1 MMSFAVMMIS
11 ATTPTTQ
18 SSSTST
24 NGSTPSTNTIAITC
38 PTDNEMVYNFK
49 SSTLLGTQPH
59 LQNVASI
66 KKGSAQENTL
76 MGQMTFTCAGTTTT
90 NDNKKKTLV
99 LVQFPS
105 AQFLQFQGM
114 KKYGNMDKKDVAFWF
129 GKKNHH
135 KLTSGTSSTLK
146 NEKHVSNGFGKP
158 EVRKYRVLNKRQ
170 NLATAMNKFPTAV
183 VRNSNGQITQMIFHK
198 EEPKWVKSVKKG
210 ILRMLTTE
218 TNKAARNQTDGFGG
232 KYAQKYNKK
241 VKKNDKVAISQSFS
255 HKDFKK
261 IPLQKKHLN
270 YEGSH
275 IVTVNKKGLITKA
288 LFGTRISLGKRELAP
303 IFQTFE
309 KKYGKK
315 QKFTNKSG
323 KEQIQAL
330 HVGKVVLKHIKKQ
343 NKVNVPKIVS
353 TFFEVKNGSV
363 AIKPAFII
371 EKTFGITKAD
381 KKEIRKLVKKQFKP
395 VKLIKM
401 LKYIEKKYK
410 PTPEMN
416 KKLTKVAEMVRKN
429 PIKAAKILIKN
440 LEKGVEKLNKLLSS
454 DEKAKSLIPFLE
466 SIQTLIATIN
476 STKIQDKLV
485 EVSKTHPVL
494 TKNYIYSSV
503 FVKNPTKQVHN
514 FVKSLADSDEN
525 AFLAYAD
532 LADRLKDKSLIDE
545 IVSEILNKMKSAS
558 SADQLVSACHAL
570 NNAGRGVPLSI
581 IKHLIL
587 SESIP
592 STIKSLVADNLKKRG
607 NDTRV
612 DDLIHFLVN
621 HKKLDANVIASL
633 ISCQTTREGLHKNGT
648 SVCPFTKLLKHTKN
662 DLIKQAI
669 HTYLYTVGNKE
680 AADAME
686 MSFQEEINAFTT
698 HSLAQSAPE
707 SQPAY
712 EEPPATWEPVSV
724 DADEETK
731 ARNRVEEVAYKI
743 KSIFSAANWN
753 GAQASCVPASRS
765 EQICVYNTEM
775 MNFIN
780 KQGDLSNMAK
790 AKYYSYENKFGTQ
803 GVNLYTGILVYGGAN
818 FQCTKESA
826 FDVVFFGR
834 AAAEANIF
842 DSTYPVASAYVELNN
857 RSPSSI
863 NNRVYVKIFTT
874 TFVDKPFLPSF
885 STCNSETK
893 NILTKAI
900 PSLFKTSYTMAIGPV
915 PITFSIGAGLTY
927 GVDFKYGYCL
937 NSFSASTSLEPTV
950 TIDITGSAD
959 IGIPLAKAS
968 IQLRA
973 SSTSRGIPELSFE
986 SCNLC
991 ARMKFNQE
999 AASFTALLHGK
1010 VALWEK
1016 SWNLY
1021 QYNLPQTYSKT
1032 LYEQC
1037 VSTKLQSW

>member
-1 MMSFAVMMIS
+1 MMIS
-11 ATTPTTQ
+11 ATTPTIT
-18 SSSTST
+18 SPNNNNKNASTL
-24 NGSTPSTNTIAITC
+24 PTNTISITC
-38 PTDNEMVYNFK
+38 PTDNEMVYHFK

-76 MGQMTFTCAGTTTT
+76 MGQMTLTCAGT
-90 NDNKKKTLV
+90 KKKNLV
-99 LVQFPS
+99 LVTFPS
-105 AQFLQFQGM
+105 AQFLQFQGV
-114 KKYGNMDKKDVAFWF
+114 KKYGNMNKKDVEFWF
-129 GKKNHH
+129 GKKNH
-135 KLTSGTSSTLK
+135 KFTEATTLS
-146 NEKHVSNGFGKP
+146 KHVSNGFGKP
-158 EVRKYRVLNKRQ
+158 QVRKYRILNKRQ
-170 NLATAMNKFPTAV
+170 NLATVMNKYPTAV
-183 VRNSNGQITQMIFHK
+183 VRGSNGQITQMIFHK
-198 EEPKWVKSVKKG
+198 EEPKWVKNVKKG
-210 ILRMLTTE
+210 ILRMITTE

-241 VKKNDKVAISQSFS
+241 MKKNQKVIISQSFT

-275 IVTVNKKGLITKA
+275 IVTVNNKKGLITKA
-288 LFGTRISLGKRELAP
+288 LYGTRISLGKREFAP

-330 HVGKVVLKHIKKQ
+330 HVGSIVLKKIKKQ

-353 TFFEVKNGSV
+353 TFFDVKNGSV
-363 AIKPAFII
+363 VIKPAFIV

-381 KKEIRKLVKKQFKP
+381 KKDIRKMVKKQFKP

-401 LKYIEKKYK
+401 LKTIEKNYK
-410 PTPEMN
+410 PSPEMN
-416 KKLTKVAEMVRKN
+416 KKLTKVVEMVRKN

-440 LEKGVEKLNKLLSS
+440 LERGVEKLNKFLSS
-454 DEKAKSLIPFLE
+454 NEKVKSLIPFLE

-476 STKIQDKLV
+476 STKIQDTLV

-503 FVKNPTKQVHN
+503 FVKNPTKEVHK
-514 FVKSLADSDEN
+514 FVKSMADSDEN

-532 LADRLKDKSLIDE
+532 LADRLQDKTLIDE
-545 IVSEILNKMKSAS
+545 IVSEILRKMTSAS
-558 SADQLVSACHAL
+558 SADKFISACHAL

-592 STIKSLVADNLKKRG
+592 SNIKTLITDNLKKRM
-607 NDTRV
+607 NDSKV

-621 HKKLDANVIASL
+621 HKKLSANVIASL
-633 ISCQTTREGLHKNGT
+633 ISCQTAREGLHKNGT
-648 SVCPFTKLLKHTKN
+648 SVYHFSKLLKNNKN

-669 HTYLYTVGNKE
+669 HTYLYTIGTKE

-686 MSFQEEINAFTT
+686 MSFQEEVNAFTNAHELT
-698 HSLAQSAPE
+698 QAAPN
-707 SQPAY
+707 SQPTSG

-731 ARNRVEEVAYKI
+731 ARNKVEEVAYKI
-743 KSIFSAANWN
+743 KSIFSAANWD
-753 GAQASCVPASRS
+753 GAQASCVPASRT
-765 EQICVYNTEM
+765 EKICVYNTEM

-790 AKYYSYENKFGTQ
+790 AKYFSYESKFGTQ
-803 GVNLYTGILVYGGAN
+803 GVNLYTGFLVYGGAN

-857 RSPSSI
+857 RSPNSI
-863 NNRVYVKIFTT
+863 NNRVYVKLFTT
-874 TFVDKPFLPSF
+874 TFVDQPFLPSF

-893 NILTKAI
+893 NILTKTI

-915 PITFSIGAGLTY
+915 PITFSLGAGLTY

-937 NSFSASTSLEPTV
+937 NSFSASISLEPTV

-968 IQLRA
+968 IQLKA
-973 SSTSRGIPELSFE
+973 SSTSRGIPQLSFE

-991 ARMKFNQE
+991 ATMKFNQE
-999 AASFTALLHGK
+999 AASFSAVLYGK

-1016 SWNLY
+1016 SWTLY